1 MAQSKK
7 TNSSKKSASTKKT
20 GTRSAKSKAAEPISP
35 PEPPAPPIRREL
47 GAVVFLFLAVFV
59 VISHYNEDGKF
70 IVFFSN
76 LIKGLIGWGFW
87 VTVPAFLMAAVILG
101 FHKGQP
107 VALRVTSALMV
118 PIMVAFPSLAH
129 A

>member
-1 MAQSKK
+1 MANTK
-7 TNSSKKSASTKKT
+7 TAANKTTAKASTKKKS
-20 GTRSAKSKAAEPISP
+20 GKAKNTAEPMTQP
-35 PEPPAPPIRREL
+35 PPIRREL
-47 GAVVFLFLAVFV
+47 AAVVFLFLAVFV

-107 VALRVTSALMV
+107 VALRVTSALSPPPRSNSAV
-118 PIMVAFPSLAH
+118 SIG
-129 A
+129 